1 MVEAKEASQ
10 ATSRNIEIS
19 RATEVERPILRQLM
33 ELYQYDFSEFD
44 GSDIGPLGLYDYPYL
59 DHYWVEPERTP
70 LLVRVNGCLAGFV
83 LVARYNYLTGLKDT
97 WVLAEFFI
105 MRKYRHQ
112 GVGEHVARLIFD
124 QYRGDWQVA
133 QITKNSAATTF
144 WRKVIS
150 RYSLDNFQE
159 HTLNNDHWHGP
170 VQVFSSPPSPGK
182 GR

>member
-1 MVEAKEASQ
+1 MVELKEASQ

-83 LVARYNYLTGLKDT
+83 LVARYNYMTGLKDT

-105 MRKYRHQ
+105 MRKYRYQ
-112 GVGEHVARLIFD
+112 GVGEYVARLIFD
-124 QYRGDWQVA
+124 QYQGDWQVA
-133 QITKNSAATTF
+133 QITENSAATTF

-150 RYSLDNFQE
+150 RYSHGNFQE
-159 HTLNNDHWHGP
+159 QTLNNDHWHGP
-170 VQVFSSPPSPGK
+170 VQVFTSPPSPSK